1 MKEYLVMECHPGYA
15 VVLDREGR
23 FLRVA
28 NLGYTVGQ
36 LVDEVVEALPPVQE
50 TETSVPSKRKVPPL
64 VRWGLGAVA
73 ACLCLLLVGLG
84 RFSQSL
90 WGTVVLDMGPAAEIR
105 VNHREQVMEILPLN
119 DAGSALLE
127 EYSARGKALDTVCE
141 ELAALAARNG
151 YWQEGD
157 AASLTV
163 ESEDTQ
169 WKQRTET
176 RLWEQLAAYTDTT
189 LLVLPVMP
197 RSTPAPESL
206 LPFSIPEESP
216 ASGGKVPY
224 PAGEDEDDDDDD
236 DEHEHHHEH
245 GEHCCHHDHDEH
257 DHDHDDDDDH
267 DEHDEHHHEH
277 GEHCCCGHHH
287 HHHDHDADEIF
298 TSWGKETVR
307 KFSRAEIEEILKT
320 LSEDSS
326 YGVIL
331 RAKGMLP
338 SQDGTWIYFDM
349 VPEEYEI
356 REGQPEYTGRL
367 CVIGSK
373 IDETKLEKLFML

>member
-50 TETSVPSKRKVPPL
+50 TETSVPPKRKVPPL

-119 DAGSALLE
+119 DAGSALLA

-176 RLWEQLAAYTDTT
+176 RLWEQLATYTDTT

-206 LPFSIPEESP
+206 LPSSIPEESP

-236 DEHEHHHEH
+236 DEDDEEEDHDPGSCRNPAHHH
-245 GEHCCHHDHDEH
+245 
-257 DHDHDDDDDH
+257 
-267 DEHDEHHHEH
+267 
-277 GEHCCCGHHH
+277 
-287 HHHDHDADEIF
+287 
-298 TSWGKETVR
+298 
-307 KFSRAEIEEILKT
+307 
-320 LSEDSS
+320 
-326 YGVIL
+326 
-331 RAKGMLP
+331 
-338 SQDGTWIYFDM
+338 
-349 VPEEYEI
+349 
-356 REGQPEYTGRL
+356 
-367 CVIGSK
+367 
-373 IDETKLEKLFML
+373 

>member
-119 DAGSALLE
+119 DAGSALLA

-151 YWQEGD
+151 YWQDGD

-163 ESEDTQ
+163 ESEDSR

-206 LPFSIPEESP
+206 LPSSIPEESP
-216 ASGGKVPY
+216 ASGGKAPY

-236 DEHEHHHEH
+236 DEDDEEEDHDPGSCRNPAHHH
-245 GEHCCHHDHDEH
+245 
-257 DHDHDDDDDH
+257 
-267 DEHDEHHHEH
+267 
-277 GEHCCCGHHH
+277 
-287 HHHDHDADEIF
+287 
-298 TSWGKETVR
+298 
-307 KFSRAEIEEILKT
+307 
-320 LSEDSS
+320 
-326 YGVIL
+326 
-331 RAKGMLP
+331 
-338 SQDGTWIYFDM
+338 
-349 VPEEYEI
+349 
-356 REGQPEYTGRL
+356 
-367 CVIGSK
+367 
-373 IDETKLEKLFML
+373 